1 MAKNAKIK
9 KNKLSIKWRMRIFDY
24 RALDK
29 RKATL
34 ESEINRDPFFTLGKE
49 LEQAEKS
56 TAKNTPDRPL
66 RVEFRETNIVCS
78 TYTMSISKIH

>member
-1 MAKNAKIK
+1 
-9 KNKLSIKWRMRIFDY
+9 MRSFDY

-34 ESEINRDPFFTLGKE
+34 EPEINRDPFFTLGKE

-56 TAKNTPDRPL
+56 TAKNTPGRPL

-78 TYTMSISKIH
+78 TYYNVNIKNSLISYKSSIWYSRMTYL